1 MIPSLISLRWQLQDR
16 GQRLRRAFAYATGR
30 LSEDAAQ
37 EIILDCRDTAG
48 WYPLLTIA
56 PADVLDTAI
65 GRYGDPALALKP
77 YLPAACEYVA
87 RKWDAGDDCWNAH
100 DWALDTAREFAA
112 HDGID
117 LDKAKD
123 DPAPNPE
130 GEQDHA

>member
-1 MIPSLISLRWQLQDR
+1 MIPGFLSLRWQMHDR
-16 GQRLRRAFAYATGR
+16 WQRLLRAIAYASGR

-37 EIILDCRDTAG
+37 TIILDCRDTAG
-48 WYPLLTIA
+48 WYPLLTLS
-56 PADVLDTAI
+56 PEDVLETAI

-100 DWALDTAREFAA
+100 DWALDIALEFAA
-112 HDGID
+112 QDGIE
-117 LDKAKD
+117 LEKTEE
-123 DPAPNPE
+123 DPTPNPE